1 VIRRLAVAVVL
12 GLTGLAAVPSPPA
25 VSAVSA
31 APTAAAKASLGLVPV
46 PVSVRVA
53 GGAYEITSG
62 TRIVAPAQDK
72 AASYLAHLLRR
83 STGYALPIVGS
94 GTGIVLDGSA
104 ASGLPAEGYR
114 LSVSNQGILISADT
128 GEGLFRGVQTL
139 RQLLPAKAE
148 SPKRRPGPWVVHGV
162 RIEDYP
168 RYAYRGAM
176 LDVARHFFT
185 VSQVERYI
193 DLAAAYKVNAFHLHL
208 SDDQGWRIQIRSWP
222 RLATTGGRSAVGGD
236 RGGYFTQHQYQQI
249 VKYAQQ
255 RYITVIP
262 EIDTPGHTNAALA
275 SYAKLNCDGK
285 ARKPY
290 TGTNVGFSSLCTSKQ
305 ITYRFLDDV
314 IRELAAI
321 TPGPYLDLGGDEA
334 HSTKQAAYLTFMAR
348 VQKIVHKYGKSLMG
362 WEEIAAAPIAT
373 DDVPE
378 HWNPV
383 TGTQDG
389 TQLARN
395 AAKKGIR
402 LVMAPADHAYLDM
415 KYTKKTPLGQDW
427 AGLTEVGKAYG
438 WDPAKLITGVGEDD
452 VRGVEAPIWTE
463 TMKTMNDLEYMAYPR
478 LPAIAE
484 IGWSPRA
491 SHSWA
496 SFRLRLAAQGPR
508 WTARSVGFYHSR
520 QIPF

>member
-1 VIRRLAVAVVL
+1 VASVAGVGLVALPGSAGAAVAK
-12 GLTGLAAVPSPPA
+12 
-25 VSAVSA
+25 
-31 APTAAAKASLGLVPV
+31 APGIVPV
-46 PVSVRVA
+46 PVSVRVT
-53 GGAYEITSG
+53 GGSYAITST
-62 TRIVAPAQDK
+62 TRIVAPAHDK
-72 AASYLAHLLRR
+72 AASYLAHWLRR
-83 STGYALPIVGS
+83 STGYALPIVDS
-94 GTGIVLDGSA
+94 GDGIVIDPSGA
-104 ASGLPAEGYR
+104 TGLPGEGYR
-114 LSVSNQGILISADT
+114 LSVSSGGILIEADS
-128 GEGLFRGVQTL
+128 GEGAFRGVQTL

-148 SPKRRPGPWVVHGV
+148 RLTRQHGPWVVKGI

-168 RYAYRGAM
+168 RFPYRGAM

-193 DLAAAYKVNAFHLHL
+193 DLAAAYKVNMFHLHL
-208 SDDQGWRIQIRSWP
+208 GDDQGWRIQIKSWP
-222 RLATTGGRSAVGGD
+222 RLAKIGGRTAVGGD
-236 RGGYFTQHQYQQI
+236 RGGYFTQAQYREI
-249 VKYAQQ
+249 VKYAQR
-255 RYITVIP
+255 RYVTVIP

-275 SYAKLNCDGK
+275 SYAQLNCDDK

-290 TGTNVGFSSLCTSKQ
+290 TGTNVGFSSLCTSKK

-314 IRELAAI
+314 IRELAAL

-334 HSTKQAAYLTFMAR
+334 QSTKQADYVKFMGR

-362 WEEIAAAPIAT
+362 WEEIAAAPIST

-389 TQLARN
+389 TQLARS
-395 AAKKGIR
+395 AAKNGLK

-415 KYTKKTPLGQDW
+415 KYTKKTSLGQDW
-427 AGLTEVGKAYG
+427 AALVEVKRAYG
-438 WDPAKLITGVGEDD
+438 WDPAKLITGVGESA

-463 TMKTMNDLEYMAYPR
+463 TMRTMNDLEYMAYPR

-508 WTARSVGFYHSR
+508 WTARGVDFYRSPQVFH
-520 QIPF
+520 